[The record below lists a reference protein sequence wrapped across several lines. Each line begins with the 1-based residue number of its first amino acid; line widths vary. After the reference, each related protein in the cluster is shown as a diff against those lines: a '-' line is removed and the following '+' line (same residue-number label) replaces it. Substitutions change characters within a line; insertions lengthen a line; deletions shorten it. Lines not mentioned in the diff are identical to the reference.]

1 MKMAKRKILI
11 VEDDQAIAE
20 LERDYLEV
28 HGYEVTL
35 RADGRQALEEA
46 LEQAYDLIIL
56 DVMLPGMDG
65 FDILRRVRETKFIP
79 VLMVSARKEDIDK
92 IRGLGLGAD
101 DYVTK
106 PFSPSELV
114 ARVKAH
120 LERFD
125 RLTGAA
131 AGAGSSPVRKA
142 RELNIRG
149 LTIQIDARRVTL
161 DGQEIA
167 MTAKEFDLLLFL
179 AENPDRVYA
188 KEELLD
194 KVWGIDHF
202 GDSATVTVHVGKIR
216 DKIQKD
222 PAKHQYI
229 ETVWG
234 AGYRFKV

>member
-1 MKMAKRKILI
+1 MSKRKVLI

-20 LERDYLEV
+20 LERDFLEV

-35 RADGRQALEEA
+35 QSGGILALEEV
-46 LEQAYDLIIL
+46 LEHEYDLIIL

-65 FDILRRVRETKFIP
+65 FDILRRIREKKSIP

-120 LERFD
+120 LERYD
-125 RLTGAA
+125 RLTGSAKSA
-131 AGAGSSPVRKA
+131 DSSPIRKS

-149 LTIQIDARRVTL
+149 LVVQVDARRVMLHGVELSLT
-161 DGQEIA
+161 
-167 MTAKEFDLLLFL
+167 TKEFDLLLFF
-179 AENPDRVYA
+179 AENPDRVYS
-188 KEELLD
+188 KDVLLD
-194 KVWGIDHF
+194 KVWGIEHF
-202 GDSATVTVHVGKIR
+202 GDTATVTVHVGKIR
-216 DKIQKD
+216 DKIQKN
-222 PAKHQYI
+222 PSKHQFI

>member
-1 MKMAKRKILI
+1 MSKRKVLI

-35 RADGRQALEEA
+35 RADGNEALKEA
-46 LEQAYDLIIL
+46 LEQEYDLIIL

-65 FDILRRVRETKFIP
+65 FDLLRRIRETKFIP

-114 ARVKAH
+114 ARVRAH
-120 LERFD
+120 LERYD
-125 RLTGAA
+125 RLTGGALG
-131 AGAGSSPVRKA
+131 AGALPIRKS
-142 RELNIRG
+142 RELNIHG
-149 LTIQIDARRVTL
+149 LVIQVDARRVTL
-161 DGQEIA
+161 HGKEVSL
-167 MTAKEFDLLLFL
+167 TAKEFDLLLFL
-179 AENPDRVYA
+179 AENPDRVYSKDA
-188 KEELLD
+188 LLD
-194 KVWGIDHF
+194 KVWGIENF
-202 GDSATVTVHVGKIR
+202 GDSATVTVHIGKIR

-222 PAKHQYI
+222 PSQHQFI

>member
-1 MKMAKRKILI
+1 MSKRKVLI

-20 LERDYLEV
+20 LERDFLEV
-28 HGYEVTL
+28 NGYEVTL

-46 LEQAYDLIIL
+46 LERDYDLIIL

-106 PFSPSELV
+106 PFSPTELV

-120 LERFD
+120 LERYD
-125 RLTGAA
+125 RLTGVA
-131 AGAGSSPVRKA
+131 AGTGSSHARKS

-149 LTIQIDARRVTL
+149 LAIQVDARRVTL
-161 DGQEIA
+161 RGAEVT

-179 AENPDRVYA
+179 ADNPDRVYS
-188 KEELLD
+188 KEALLD
-194 KVWGIDHF
+194 RVWGIDNY
-202 GDSATVTVHVGKIR
+202 GDTATVTVHVGKIR

-222 PAKHQYI
+222 PTQHQFI

>member
-1 MKMAKRKILI
+1 MSKRKVLI

-35 RADGRQALEEA
+35 RADGNEALKEA
-46 LEQAYDLIIL
+46 LEQEYDLIIL

-65 FDILRRVRETKFIP
+65 FDLLRRIRETKFIP

-114 ARVKAH
+114 ARVRAH
-120 LERFD
+120 LERYD
-125 RLTGAA
+125 RLTGVAVG
-131 AGAGSSPVRKA
+131 AGAPPIRKS
-142 RELNIRG
+142 RELNIHG
-149 LTIQIDARRVTL
+149 LVIQVDARRVTL
-161 DGQEIA
+161 QGKEVSF
-167 MTAKEFDLLLFL
+167 TAKEFDLLLFL
-179 AENPDRVYA
+179 AENPDRVYSKDA
-188 KEELLD
+188 LLD
-194 KVWGIDHF
+194 KVWGIENF
-202 GDSATVTVHVGKIR
+202 GDSATVTVHIGKIR

-222 PAKHQYI
+222 PSQHQFI

>member
-1 MKMAKRKILI
+1 MSKRKVLI

-20 LERDYLEV
+20 LERDFLEV
-28 HGYEVTL
+28 NGYEVTL

-46 LEQAYDLIIL
+46 LQREYDLIIL

-65 FDILRRVRETKFIP
+65 FDLLRRIRETKYIP

-106 PFSPSELV
+106 PFSPTELV

-120 LERFD
+120 LDRYD
-125 RLTGAA
+125 RLTGVA
-131 AGAGSSPVRKA
+131 AGTGSSHGRKS
-142 RELNIRG
+142 RELNIRD
-149 LTIQIDARRVTL
+149 LAIQVDARRVTIR
-161 DGQEIA
+161 GAEVT

-179 AENPDRVYA
+179 AENPDRVYS
-188 KEELLD
+188 KEALLD
-194 KVWGIDHF
+194 RVWGIDNY
-202 GDSATVTVHVGKIR
+202 GDTATVTVHVGKIR

-222 PAKHQYI
+222 PSQHQFI

>member
-1 MKMAKRKILI
+1 MSKRKVLI

-20 LERDYLEV
+20 LERDFLEV
-28 HGYEVTL
+28 NGYEVTL

-46 LEQAYDLIIL
+46 LEQEYDLIIL

-65 FDILRRVRETKFIP
+65 FDLLRRIRETKFIP

-106 PFSPSELV
+106 PFSPTELV

-120 LERFD
+120 LERYD
-125 RLTGAA
+125 RLTDVA
-131 AGAGSSPVRKA
+131 AGTGRLHAQKP
-142 RELNIRG
+142 RELNIRE
-149 LTIQIDARRVTL
+149 LTIQVDARRVTVR
-161 DGQEIA
+161 GAEVT

-179 AENPDRVYA
+179 AENPDRVYS
-188 KEELLD
+188 KEALLD
-194 KVWGIDHF
+194 RVWGIENY
-202 GDSATVTVHVGKIR
+202 GDTATVTVHVGKIR

-222 PAKHQYI
+222 PSQHQFI

>member
-1 MKMAKRKILI
+1 MSKRKVLI

-20 LERDYLEV
+20 LERDFLEV

-46 LEQAYDLIIL
+46 LEQEYDLIIL

-65 FDILRRVRETKFIP
+65 FDLLRRIRETKFIP

-106 PFSPSELV
+106 PFSPTELV

-120 LERFD
+120 LERYD
-125 RLTGAA
+125 RLTDVA
-131 AGAGSSPVRKA
+131 AGTGRLHAQKP
-142 RELNIRG
+142 RELNIRE
-149 LTIQIDARRVTL
+149 LTIQVDARRVTVR
-161 DGQEIA
+161 GAEVT

-179 AENPDRVYA
+179 AENPDRVYS
-188 KEELLD
+188 KEALLD
-194 KVWGIDHF
+194 RVWGIENY
-202 GDSATVTVHVGKIR
+202 GDTATVTVHVGKIR

-222 PAKHQYI
+222 PSQHQFI

>member
-1 MKMAKRKILI
+1 MSKRKVLI

-28 HGYEVTL
+28 HGYEVIL
-35 RADGRQALEEA
+35 RADGIEALEEA
-46 LEQAYDLIIL
+46 LEQDYDLIIL

-65 FDILRRVRETKFIP
+65 FDLLRRIRETKPIP

-114 ARVKAH
+114 ARVRAH
-120 LERFD
+120 LERYD

-131 AGAGSSPVRKA
+131 AGVRKT
-142 RELNIRG
+142 RELNIHG
-149 LTIQIDARRVTL
+149 LAIQVDARRVL
-161 DGQEIA
+161 LYGKEVPL
-167 MTAKEFDLLLFL
+167 TAKEFDLLLFL
-179 AENPDRVYA
+179 AENPDRVYS
-188 KEELLD
+188 KDELLD
-194 KVWGIDHF
+194 KVWGIEHF
-202 GDSATVTVHVGKIR
+202 GDTATVTVHVGKIR
-216 DKIQKD
+216 DKIQKE
-222 PAKHQYI
+222 PSKQQFI

-234 AGYRFKV
+234 AGYRFKI

>member
-1 MKMAKRKILI
+1 MSKRKVLI

-35 RADGRQALEEA
+35 RADGNEALKEA
-46 LEQAYDLIIL
+46 LEQEYDLIIL

-65 FDILRRVRETKFIP
+65 FDLLRRIRETKFIP

-114 ARVKAH
+114 ARVRAH
-120 LERFD
+120 LERYD
-125 RLTGAA
+125 RLTGVAVG
-131 AGAGSSPVRKA
+131 AGALPIRKP
-142 RELNIRG
+142 RELNIHG
-149 LTIQIDARRVTL
+149 LVIQVDARRVTL
-161 DGQEIA
+161 HGKEVSL
-167 MTAKEFDLLLFL
+167 TAKEFDLLLFL
-179 AENPDRVYA
+179 AENPDRVYSKDA
-188 KEELLD
+188 LLD
-194 KVWGIDHF
+194 KVWGIENF

-222 PAKHQYI
+222 PSQHQFI

>member
-1 MKMAKRKILI
+1 MSKRKVLI

-20 LERDYLEV
+20 LERDFLEV

-46 LEQAYDLIIL
+46 LEQEYDLIIL

-65 FDILRRVRETKFIP
+65 FDLLRRIRETKFIP

-106 PFSPSELV
+106 PFSPTELV

-120 LERFD
+120 LERYD
-125 RLTGAA
+125 RLTGVATGTGHLHA
-131 AGAGSSPVRKA
+131 QKP
-142 RELNIRG
+142 RELNIRE
-149 LTIQIDARRVTL
+149 LTIQVDARRVTL
-161 DGQEIA
+161 RGAEVT

-179 AENPDRVYA
+179 AENPDRVYS
-188 KEELLD
+188 KEVLLD
-194 KVWGIDHF
+194 RVWGIENY
-202 GDSATVTVHVGKIR
+202 GDTATVTVHVGKIR

-222 PAKHQYI
+222 PLQHQFI

>member
-1 MKMAKRKILI
+1 MGKRKVLI
-11 VEDDQAIAE
+11 VEDDEAIAD

-28 HGYEVTL
+28 HGYDVTV
-35 RADGRQALEEA
+35 RTDGKQAIEEA
-46 LEQAYDLIIL
+46 LGQHYDLIIL

-65 FDILRRVRETKFIP
+65 FEILRRIREMKFIP

-120 LERFD
+120 LERYD

-131 AGAGSSPVRKA
+131 ASAGPSAVRNS

-149 LTIQIDARRVTL
+149 LTIQVEARRVTL
-161 DGQEIA
+161 HGEEVGL
-167 MTAKEFDLLLFL
+167 TAKEFDLLLFL
-179 AENPDRVYA
+179 AENPDRVYS
-188 KEELLD
+188 KEALLE

-202 GDSATVTVHVGKIR
+202 GDSATVTVHIGKIR

-222 PAKHQYI
+222 SSQHQFI

>member
-1 MKMAKRKILI
+1 MSKRKVLI
-11 VEDDQAIAE
+11 VEDDRAIAE

-28 HGYEVTL
+28 HGYEVTIQ
-35 RADGRQALEEA
+35 ADGIKALAEA
-46 LEQAYDLIIL
+46 MEQEYDLIIL

-65 FDILRRVRETKFIP
+65 FDILRRIRETKFIP
-79 VLMVSARKEDIDK
+79 VLMVSAREEDIDK

-120 LERFD
+120 LERYD
-125 RLTGAA
+125 RLTRLA
-131 AGAGSSPVRKA
+131 AGAGSSPVRKS
-142 RELNIRG
+142 RELNIHG
-149 LTIQIDARRVTL
+149 LAIQVDARRVTL
-161 DGQEIA
+161 YGEEILL
-167 MTAKEFDLLLFL
+167 TAKEFDLLLFL
-179 AENPDRVYA
+179 AENPDRVYSKDA
-188 KEELLD
+188 LLD
-194 KVWGIDHF
+194 KVWGIEHF

-222 PAKHQYI
+222 PSKHQFI

>member
-1 MKMAKRKILI
+1 MAKRKVLI

-20 LERDYLEV
+20 LERDYLEA
-28 HGYEVTL
+28 HGYEAAV
-35 RADGRQALEEA
+35 RADGKQALEEA
-46 LEQAYDLIIL
+46 MEQDYDLIIL

-65 FDILRRVRETKFIP
+65 FDILRKIRETKHIP

-120 LERFD
+120 LERYD

-131 AGAGSSPVRKA
+131 AGAGLSAARKS
-142 RELNIRG
+142 REIHIRG

-161 DGQEIA
+161 QGEEVSL
-167 MTAKEFDLLLFL
+167 TAKEFDLLLFL
-179 AENPDRVYA
+179 AENPDRVYS
-188 KEELLD
+188 KEALLD
-194 KVWGIDHF
+194 KVWGIEHF
-202 GDSATVTVHVGKIR
+202 GDTATVTVHVGKIR
-216 DKIQKD
+216 DKLQKD
-222 PAKHQYI
+222 PSRHQFI

>member
-1 MKMAKRKILI
+1 MTKRKVLI

-120 LERFD
+120 LERYD
-125 RLTGAA
+125 RLT
-131 AGAGSSPVRKA
+131 SSVRKM

-149 LTIQIDARRVTL
+149 LVIQVDSRRVTL
-161 DGQEIA
+161 NGQEIT
-167 MTAKEFDLLLFL
+167 MTTKEFDLLLFL
-179 AENPDRVYA
+179 AENPDRVYS

-194 KVWGIDHF
+194 KVWGIDNF

-222 PAKHQYI
+222 PAKHQFI

>member
-1 MKMAKRKILI
+1 MSKRRVLI
-11 VEDDQAIAE
+11 VEDDKAIAE
-20 LERDYLEV
+20 LERDFLEA

-35 RADGRQALEEA
+35 RSDGIQALEEA
-46 LEQAYDLIIL
+46 LEHEYNLIIL

-65 FDILRRVRETKFIP
+65 FDILRRIRETKFIP
-79 VLMVSARKEDIDK
+79 VLLVSARKEDIDK

-120 LERFD
+120 LERYD

-131 AGAGSSPVRKA
+131 AGVGPIRKS
-142 RELNIRG
+142 RGLDIRG
-149 LTIQIDARRVTL
+149 LTIQVDARRVML
-161 DGQEIA
+161 HGEEISL
-167 MTAKEFDLLLFL
+167 TAKEFDLLLFL
-179 AENPDRVYA
+179 AENPDRVYS
-188 KEELLD
+188 KEALLD
-194 KVWGIDHF
+194 KVWGIEHF
-202 GDSATVTVHVGKIR
+202 GDSATVTVHIGKIR

-222 PAKHQYI
+222 PSKHQFI

>member
-1 MKMAKRKILI
+1 MSKRKVLI
-11 VEDDQAIAE
+11 VEDDHAIAE
-20 LERDYLEV
+20 LERDFLEV

-46 LEQAYDLIIL
+46 LKQEYDLIIL

-65 FDILRRVRETKFIP
+65 FELLRRIRETKFIP

-106 PFSPSELV
+106 PFSPTELV

-120 LERFD
+120 LERYD
-125 RLTGAA
+125 RLTGVA
-131 AGAGSSPVRKA
+131 AGTGLSHARKS
-142 RELNIRG
+142 RELNIRE
-149 LTIQIDARRVTL
+149 LTIQVDARRVTL
-161 DGQEIA
+161 RGTDVT

-179 AENPDRVYA
+179 AENPDRVYS
-188 KEELLD
+188 KEALLD
-194 KVWGIDHF
+194 RVWGIENY
-202 GDSATVTVHVGKIR
+202 GDTATVTVHVGKIR

-222 PAKHQYI
+222 PSQHQFI

>member
-1 MKMAKRKILI
+1 MSKRKVLI
-11 VEDDQAIAE
+11 VEDDQAIAD
-20 LERDYLEV
+20 LERDFLEV

-35 RADGRQALEEA
+35 RTDGTAALKEA
-46 LEQAYDLIIL
+46 LEQDYDLIIL

-65 FDILRRVRETKFIP
+65 FDILRRIRETKFIP

-120 LERFD
+120 LERYD
-125 RLTGAA
+125 RLLGAA
-131 AGAGSSPVRKA
+131 ASGGASSARKS
-142 RELNIRG
+142 RQLSIHG
-149 LTIQIDARRVTL
+149 LVIQIDARRVTL
-161 DGQEIA
+161 HGKEIVL
-167 MTAKEFDLLLFL
+167 TAKEFDLLLFL
-179 AENPDRVYA
+179 ADHPDRVYSKDA
-188 KEELLD
+188 LLD
-194 KVWGIDHF
+194 KVWGIENF
-202 GDSATVTVHVGKIR
+202 GDAATVTVHIGKIR

-222 PAKHQYI
+222 PSSHQFI

>member
-1 MKMAKRKILI
+1 MSKRKVLI

-35 RADGRQALEEA
+35 RADGNEALKEA
-46 LEQAYDLIIL
+46 LEQEYDLIIL

-65 FDILRRVRETKFIP
+65 FDLLRRIRETKFIP

-114 ARVKAH
+114 ARVRAH
-120 LERFD
+120 LERYD
-125 RLTGAA
+125 RLTGVAVG
-131 AGAGSSPVRKA
+131 AGAPPIRKP
-142 RELNIRG
+142 RELNIHG
-149 LTIQIDARRVTL
+149 LVIQVDARRVTL
-161 DGQEIA
+161 HGKEVSL
-167 MTAKEFDLLLFL
+167 TAKEFDLLLFL
-179 AENPDRVYA
+179 AENPDRVYSKDA
-188 KEELLD
+188 LLD
-194 KVWGIDHF
+194 KVWGIENF

-222 PAKHQYI
+222 PSQHQFI

>member
-1 MKMAKRKILI
+1 MSKRKVLI

-35 RADGRQALEEA
+35 RADGKQALEEA
-46 LEQAYDLIIL
+46 LEHEFDLIIL

-65 FDILRRVRETKFIP
+65 FDILRRIRETKYIP

-120 LERFD
+120 LERYD
-125 RLTGAA
+125 RLTGTA
-131 AGAGSSPVRKA
+131 AGAESSPIWRS

-149 LTIQIDARRVTL
+149 LVIQVDARRVML
-161 DGQEIA
+161 HGEEVSV
-167 MTAKEFDLLLFL
+167 TAKEFDLLLFL
-179 AENPDRVYA
+179 AENPDRVYSKDA
-188 KEELLD
+188 LLD
-194 KVWGIDHF
+194 KVWGIEHF
-202 GDSATVTVHVGKIR
+202 GDSATVTVHVGKVR

-222 PAKHQYI
+222 PSKHQFI

>member
-1 MKMAKRKILI
+1 MAKRKVLI

-35 RADGRQALEEA
+35 RADGNEALEEA
-46 LEQAYDLIIL
+46 LEQEYDLIIL

-65 FDILRRVRETKFIP
+65 FDLLRRIRETKFIP

-114 ARVKAH
+114 ARVRAH
-120 LERFD
+120 LERYD
-125 RLTGAA
+125 RLTGVAVG
-131 AGAGSSPVRKA
+131 AGAPPIRKP
-142 RELNIRG
+142 RELNIHG
-149 LTIQIDARRVTL
+149 LVIQVDARRVTL
-161 DGQEIA
+161 HGKEVSL
-167 MTAKEFDLLLFL
+167 TAKKFDLLLFL
-179 AENPDRVYA
+179 AENPDRVYSKDA
-188 KEELLD
+188 LLD
-194 KVWGIDHF
+194 KVWGIENF

-222 PAKHQYI
+222 PSQHQFI
-229 ETVWG
+229 ETIWG

>member
-1 MKMAKRKILI
+1 MSKRKVLI

-20 LERDYLEV
+20 LERDFLEV

-46 LEQAYDLIIL
+46 LEREYDLIIL

-65 FDILRRVRETKFIP
+65 FDLLRRIRETKFIP

-106 PFSPSELV
+106 PFSPTELV

-120 LERFD
+120 LERYD
-125 RLTGAA
+125 RLTGVA
-131 AGAGSSPVRKA
+131 AGAGHLHARKS
-142 RELNIRG
+142 RELNIRD
-149 LTIQIDARRVTL
+149 LAIQVDARRVTVR
-161 DGQEIA
+161 GAEVA

-188 KEELLD
+188 KEALLD
-194 KVWGIDHF
+194 RVWGIDNY
-202 GDSATVTVHVGKIR
+202 GDTATVTVHVGKIR

-222 PAKHQYI
+222 PSGHQFI

>member
-1 MKMAKRKILI
+1 MSKRKVLI

-20 LERDYLEV
+20 LERDFLEV
-28 HGYEVTL
+28 NGYEVTL
-35 RADGRQALEEA
+35 RADGRHALEEA
-46 LEQAYDLIIL
+46 LEQEYDLIIL

-65 FDILRRVRETKFIP
+65 FDILRRIRETKFIP

-106 PFSPSELV
+106 PFSPTELV

-120 LERFD
+120 LERYD
-125 RLTGAA
+125 RLTNVA
-131 AGAGSSPVRKA
+131 AGTGPSHARKS
-142 RELNIRG
+142 RELNIRE
-149 LTIQIDARRVTL
+149 LTIQVDARRVTMR
-161 DGQEIA
+161 GAEIT

-188 KEELLD
+188 KEALLD
-194 KVWGIDHF
+194 RVWGIDNY
-202 GDSATVTVHVGKIR
+202 GDTATVTVHVGKIR

-222 PAKHQYI
+222 PSQHQFI